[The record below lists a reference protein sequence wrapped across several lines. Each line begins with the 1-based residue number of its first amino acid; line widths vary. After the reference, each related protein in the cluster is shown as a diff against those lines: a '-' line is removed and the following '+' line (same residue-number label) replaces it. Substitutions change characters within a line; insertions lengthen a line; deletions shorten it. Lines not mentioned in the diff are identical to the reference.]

1 MVRGGPAAQEGEL
14 EAETEMEEAQKTHQ
28 IQEEMVERQQLAA
41 EVEGPGGLLERHLH
55 KQKAHL
61 VDQEWLLLDYL
72 ALLAYQFHLELTRF
86 QLVLDLRM
94 IKLRDLQ

>member
-1 MVRGGPAAQEGEL
+1 
-14 EAETEMEEAQKTHQ
+14 MEEAQKIHQ

-41 EVEGPGGLLERHLH
+41 EVEGPGGPLERHLH

-72 ALLAYQFHLELTRF
+72 ATACVSVSPGTNTVSACVGPANDKVARFTVTGVLT
-86 QLVLDLRM
+86 
-94 IKLRDLQ
+94 IA